1 MPTRRT
7 IFAAVLAVGVGGLFL
22 SGKADDALRTV
33 GLSPAPE
40 ARESDQQLVIAA
52 IADNRELL
60 AVGTSLGAHIAAGIL
75 HQQIEALGG
84 SIEPVAADPAVSS
97 LAQFKA
103 MLKARSQQRQQ
114 DAVSAASSD
123 LAQTLASLA
132 AGLAQLAA
140 SPEKAL

>member
-7 IFAAVLAVGVGGLFL
+7 IFAAVFAVGIGGLFL
-22 SGKADDALRTV
+22 SGKADDALRAV

-40 ARESDQQLVIAA
+40 TREGDQRLVTAA
-52 IADNRELL
+52 LADNRELL
-60 AVGTSLGAHIAAGIL
+60 AVGTSLEAHIATGIL
-75 HQQIEALGG
+75 QQQIEALGG
-84 SIEPVAADPAVSS
+84 SVKPVAAEPAVSS

-103 MLKARSQQRQQ
+103 KLKATSQQRQL

-140 SPEKAL
+140 SPKKAL